1 MIMFTEEMVMNPD
14 ALGDIPRDFRYYREE
29 IHVDGLSY
37 PVERGYL
44 WLPPHVDISKLE
56 DLINGI

>member
-1 MIMFTEEMVMNPD
+1 MIMFTEEMVLNPD
-14 ALGDIPRDFRYYREE
+14 ALGDIPRGFRYYREE

-37 PVERGYL
+37 PIEQGYL